1 MKKERG
7 GMTDRTLAL
16 LVVLL
21 AAAGLALL
29 YSTSM
34 YNGRVRFQDP
44 AYYFKKTAVC
54 HGVGFPGLLYG
65 FAYGLPCDDPVRA
78 VTVWDFSAA

>member
-44 AYYFKKTAVC
+44 AYYFNKQLFTTA
-54 HGVGFPGLLYG
+54 
-65 FAYGLPCDDPVRA
+65 
-78 VTVWDFSAA
+78 

>member
-44 AYYFKKTAVC
+44 AYYFKKQLFATALGFLVC
-54 HGVGFPGLLYG
+54 YMV
-65 FAYGLPCDDPVRA
+65 
-78 VTVWDFSAA
+78 